1 MSTLV
6 RSTCSAKSR
15 TFPINLA
22 LTTSAILTEL
32 LVVLLM
38 EKTTLPVVK
47 KRESQYSA
55 GALQKQCNWHQLQVF
70 CVSFLHKWVSSC
82 MKQGYGVCHQA
93 HNTSDFQT
101 LISLFDQETRQH
113 HSWLYGKSTD
123 AWDCRKIWHKYV
135 IVIKAISTLM
145 VHGPS
150 DLYQG
155 VKVIF
160 QKLFG
165 APIVDEIIFCAFN
178 SIQLVQISVDAKSLL
193 PSPVKNFKAI
203 SVTDGKVFLDW
214 ESANANMNTIKFL
227 QGDR

>member
-101 LISLFDQETRQH
+101 LIS
-113 HSWLYGKSTD
+113 WLYGKSTD

-160 QKLFG
+160 QKLL
-165 APIVDEIIFCAFN
+165 VDEIIFCAFN

>member
-55 GALQKQCNWHQLQVF
+55 GALQQQCNWHQLQVF

-101 LISLFDQETRQH
+101 LI
-113 HSWLYGKSTD
+113 SWLYGKSTD